1 MVPAISRQSS
11 SKPSSVSRPSQ
22 SWLRSQ
28 GMAGRC
34 HSIQARWLPD
44 GLSTA

>member
-1 MVPAISRQSS
+1 MLPAIGRQSVRE
-11 SKPSSVSRPSQ
+11 PSGVSRPSQ

-34 HSIQARWLPD
+34 HSIQARWLPE